1 MSWNTS
7 SVHQD
12 YASTGRYNANSA
24 IAQEYAGL
32 EEDSSSRVDD
42 GVGWR
47 EVKRDNPPKSA
58 EEYAD
63 FVKQWESAGYEVKTI
78 DLKTKDGKS
87 DFTHSN
93 IAVKPKGQESKQISA
108 DYDEMSPEYAEAKAR
123 TEQYKEDSLSGRT
136 SRAIF
141 ENGAGND
148 SSTFLERYRLK
159 LGERLANGNYRPPK
173 IKDTDTEPA
182 E

>member
-1 MSWNTS
+1 MSYEKYGLTKIDAKGADHS
-7 SVHQD
+7 KGVV
-12 YASTGRYNANSA
+12 
-24 IAQEYAGL
+24 AGPDGSFYKIDGFKSKG
-32 EEDSSSRVDD
+32 ENEGGIDQNDGKVFSSSLESDAGVDYTNFNTPQD
-42 GVGWR
+42 VENALR
-47 EVKRDNPPKSA
+47 ELGSPKSEA
-58 EEYAD
+58 
-63 FVKQWESAGYEVKTI
+63 
-78 DLKTKDGKS
+78 
-87 DFTHSN
+87 
-93 IAVKPKGQESKQISA
+93 KPISA

-148 SSTFLERYRLK
+148 TSTFLERYRLK

>member
-1 MSWNTS
+1 MSWAYDR
-7 SVHQD
+7 VHQD
-12 YASTGRYNANSA
+12 LSATGSYDSSSA
-24 IAQEYAGL
+24 LAKEYAGL
-32 EEDSSSRVDD
+32 EEDGGSRVDD
-42 GVGWR
+42 GEGWR
-47 EVKRDNPPKSA
+47 EIKKDNPPKTA
-58 EEYAD
+58 KEYEKLVRDYAAQGFD
-63 FVKQWESAGYEVKTI
+63 VKAI
-78 DLKTKDGKS
+78 DMDG
-87 DFTHSN
+87 DAFTHSN
-93 IAVKPKGQESKQISA
+93 IAIKPKGEQTKPISA

-123 TEQYKEDSLSGRT
+123 TEQYREDSLSGRT

-141 ENGAGND
+141 EGGAGND

>member
-1 MSWNTS
+1 MSWAYDRA
-7 SVHQD
+7 HQD
-12 YASTGRYNANSA
+12 LSATGSYSSGSA
-24 IAQEYAGL
+24 LAKEYAGL
-32 EEDSSSRVDD
+32 EEDGGSRVDD
-42 GVGWR
+42 GEGWR
-47 EVKRDNPPKSA
+47 EIKRDNPPKNA
-58 EEYAD
+58 EEYAEL
-63 FVKQWESAGYEVKTI
+63 VKDYAAQGFDVKAI
-78 DLKTKDGKS
+78 DMDGD

-93 IAVKPKGQESKQISA
+93 IAIKPKGEQSKTISA

-141 ENGAGND
+141 EGGAGND
-148 SSTFLERYRLK
+148 TSSFLERYRLK
-159 LGERLANGNYRPPK
+159 LGQRLANGNYRPPK